1 MCRVVSQWRGI
12 VVLARHF
19 AGNSSNQSV
28 RCLSTFNRFS
38 PALQLGWVN
47 LKLGLK
53 NVCVRVSLALV
64 HFISGYGCLFFFHD
78 FVLSKFQKV
87 SEHNY
92 V

>member
-47 LKLGLK
+47 LKFGLK
-53 NVCVRVSLALV
+53 NVCVRVSLSLEN
-64 HFISGYGCLFFFHD
+64 FISGYGCLFFFDD
-78 FVLSKFQKV
+78 FVLCKFKKV
-87 SEHNY
+87 SHNY

>member
-19 AGNSSNQSV
+19 TGNSSNQSV

-38 PALQLGWVN
+38 PVLQLRWVN

-53 NVCVRVSLALV
+53 NDCVSVFLSYHTLE
-64 HFISGYGCLFFFHD
+64 YGCLFLLDNFM
-78 FVLSKFQKV
+78 LSKF
-87 SEHNY
+87 
-92 V
+92 